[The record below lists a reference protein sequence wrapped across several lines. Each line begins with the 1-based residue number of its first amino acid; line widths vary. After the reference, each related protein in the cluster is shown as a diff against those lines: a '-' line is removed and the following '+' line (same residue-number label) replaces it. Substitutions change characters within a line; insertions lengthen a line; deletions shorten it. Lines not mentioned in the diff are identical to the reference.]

1 MSRKN
6 VLPVVFNEL
15 EEQLAQYQS
24 LIGQREQAVEDIR
37 NTERRVALLKELLE
51 LEGVASDGLRLVK

>member
-1 MSRKN
+1 MSRQN

-37 NTERRVALLKELLE
+37 KTERRVALLKELLE
-51 LEGVASDGLRLVK
+51 LEGVESEGLSLVK

>member
-1 MSRKN
+1 M
-6 VLPVVFNEL
+6 
-15 EEQLAQYQS
+15 AQYQS

-51 LEGVASDGLRLVK
+51 LEGIASDGLRLEEGLLVQNYDF